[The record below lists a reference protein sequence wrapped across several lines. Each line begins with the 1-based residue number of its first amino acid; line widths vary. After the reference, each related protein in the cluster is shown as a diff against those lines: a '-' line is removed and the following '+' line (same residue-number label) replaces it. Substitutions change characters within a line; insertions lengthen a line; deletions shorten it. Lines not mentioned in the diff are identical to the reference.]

1 MMRTKRVFGAIK
13 AVHGPR
19 VSRSGRRLWPESGD
33 EYSRFKKSE
42 DEAVNQDPEKLQE
55 DGASCTDRRY
65 GLVYTRKRNK
75 IGTGVADFLD
85 KKYGLQKKRSS
96 LRRMKARNPS
106 LGGVHKAGGPSFGRY
121 LPAPIVKVI
130 PVPGVRQVQAFQDV
144 DGLPFQRPYSYICIK
159 ADQVSRAMAKR
170 MANYDMDSEDE
181 EWLKKFNN
189 GFLAGSDLL
198 EQLPEDSFE
207 LMIDA
212 FEKAYYCSRV
222 DYSNEE
228 AAANLCLD
236 MGRREVVEAV
246 YGYWLKK
253 RKQRRS
259 ALLRVFQKKISPFVP
274 KRKRRSFRCHGR
286 GRQPSVLQAVAV
298 EEDAVEEQNALQQ
311 VEQARVS
318 ANRSMES
325 AVEKR
330 QRVQLL
336 MENANMATY
345 KAMVALRIAEA
356 ARVVVFS
363 DAANAIPFYL

>member
-1 MMRTKRVFGAIK
+1 
-13 AVHGPR
+13 
-19 VSRSGRRLWPESGD
+19 
-33 EYSRFKKSE
+33 
-42 DEAVNQDPEKLQE
+42 
-55 DGASCTDRRY
+55 
-65 GLVYTRKRNK
+65 
-75 IGTGVADFLD
+75 
-85 KKYGLQKKRSS
+85 
-96 LRRMKARNPS
+96 MKARNPS
-106 LGGVHKAGGPSFGRY
+106 LGGVYKAGGPSFGRY

-130 PVPGVRQVQAFQDV
+130 PVPGVRQVQAFEGV

-189 GFLAGSDLL
+189 GFFAGSDLL
-198 EQLPEDSFE
+198 EQLSEDSFE

-212 FEKAYYCSRV
+212 FEKAYYWSPV

-228 AAANLCLD
+228 AAAKLCLD

-259 ALLRVFQKKISPFVP
+259 ALLRVFQKRKSPLVP
-274 KRKRRSFRCHGR
+274 KRRRRSFRCHGR

-298 EEDAVEEQNALQQ
+298 KEDEVEEQNALQQ
-311 VEQARVS
+311 VEQTRVS

-330 QRVQLL
+330 RRVQLL

-356 ARVVVFS
+356 AGVVVFS